1 MSEAKPLKMA
11 NAGEEKLCL
20 DSEPPKNFENG
31 PETKPS
37 KPKQQAKPEAKV
49 KIALVSCGTEYG
61 GVQPAFEAAAA
72 KVNAEFIYPEID
84 VAVLDTIG
92 KDFGIE
98 AASGDLRL
106 MMARAQA
113 VVRGETIADGVFVTT
128 CFRCAEAAIVRNEV
142 RRYIHKYSDVPV
154 ISYSF
159 TEQTDAATLYTR
171 FEALTTIA
179 KRRHL
184 LAREVQHGITAGID
198 SGSTTTKA
206 VIMKDNKI
214 LGFGWVPSNEVIESA
229 EKALTQALEMSGID
243 RSEIQALGTTGYGRY
258 LAGEHYNADLIQE
271 EITTN
276 SKGAVYLANVQKGP
290 ATVIDIGG
298 MDNKAI
304 SVEDGIP
311 GMFTMGGIC
320 AGASGRFFETVAK
333 RLNVDITELGDLA
346 MKGMQENVSMNSYC
360 IVFGTQ
366 SLVNSLAKGALPKD
380 VAAAACRSVVEQIYQ
395 QQLQEVDVKEPVI
408 LVGGSS
414 LIKGVP
420 RELSNLL
427 NVKVIVPENS
437 HLIGAVGAALL
448 ASGFVEE

>member
-1 MSEAKPLKMA
+1 MS
-11 NAGEEKLCL
+11 
-20 DSEPPKNFENG
+20 D
-31 PETKPS
+31 
-37 KPKQQAKPEAKV
+37 KV
-49 KIALVSCGTEYG
+49 KIALISCGTEYG
-61 GVQPAFEAAAA
+61 GVQAAFEEAAQ
-72 KVNAEFIYPEID
+72 KVGAEFIYPEID
-84 VAVLDTIG
+84 IKELETIG
-92 KDFGIE
+92 RDFGID

-106 MMARAQA
+106 MMARAKA
-113 VVRGETIADGVFVTT
+113 VVEGRTMADGVFVTT

-142 RRYIHKYSDVPV
+142 RRYIHKNSDIPV

-159 TEQTDAATLYTR
+159 TEQTDAATLFTR

-179 KRRHL
+179 RRKHL

-206 VIMKDNKI
+206 VVMKDNKI
-214 LGFGWVPSNEVIESA
+214 LGYGWVPTVQVIESA
-229 EKALTQALEMSGID
+229 ESAYSKALEMAGID
-243 RSEIQALGTTGYGRY
+243 RSEVQALGTTGYGRY
-258 LAGEHYNADLIQE
+258 LVGEAYKADLVQE
-271 EITTN
+271 EITVN
-276 SKGAVYLANVQKGP
+276 SKGAVYLAGCQQGP

-333 RLNVDITELGDLA
+333 RLNVDITQLGDLA
-346 MKGMQENVSMNSYC
+346 MQGDQSKVSMNSYC
-360 IVFGTQ
+360 IVFGSQ
-366 SLVNSLAKGALPKD
+366 SLVNSLAKGSLPKD
-380 VAAAACRSVVEQIYQ
+380 VAAAACRSVVEQIFN
-395 QQLQEVDVKEPVI
+395 QQLQEVDVREPVI

-420 RELSNLL
+420 KELGAML
-427 NVKVIVPENS
+427 NTKVLVPENS

-448 ASGFVEE
+448 ASGFVED